1 MVGMN
6 PDSKIHVEGVAATVT
21 GLGIRDDN
29 RSDLEKPFADPGMCN
44 AQFAHENDTSNLSCE
59 LCGVL
64 RDLSLYFNNIS
75 EAEAGAKR
83 RNKYFGVSVLA
94 RSLVT
99 TSNSKS
105 KAIIVSDGSQ
115 ENTNATENKQ
125 ATMNALHKTY
135 MPSKKR
141 HINIGTLH
149 CYSYTQ
155 QFYFV

>member
-75 EAEAGAKR
+75 EAEAGELMLSAETNILEYLYWQDLLLQHLIQSQRLLLSLMAPKR
-83 RNKYFGVSVLA
+83 IQMQQRI
-94 RSLVT
+94 
-99 TSNSKS
+99 SK
-105 KAIIVSDGSQ
+105 
-115 ENTNATENKQ
+115 
-125 ATMNALHKTY
+125 L
-135 MPSKKR
+135 P
-141 HINIGTLH
+141 
-149 CYSYTQ
+149 
-155 QFYFV
+155 